1 MSEFSLVCH
10 QQRQRGKIFIQHYC
24 LPSFLIRGT
33 RLSLSLSK
41 SFTVFCPCLSV
52 RVSPFLPPQGA
63 DCISMT
69 SLLLRVSNL
78 TKKTSHHTSVCL
90 VHFVSFLYA
99 FLCSIS
105 CAAILDRRKKFSLFI
120 LWLEALAWLLG
131 RFMLNLHL

>member
-24 LPSFLIRGT
+24 LPSFPIRGT

-99 FLCSIS
+99 FLFLYAVQQFWIEGKSS
-105 CAAILDRRKKFSLFI
+105 AYLFCGLK
-120 LWLEALAWLLG
+120 LWLG
-131 RFMLNLHL
+131 F